1 MCSVQRALVVQDT
14 QDTAYKDI
22 YKATFLMESGIMIE
36 STMHEIIL
44 FLNSARETVPSSLF
58 YQTRVFQFEK
68 KEKYVLFPRVWKDW
82 IVVFTFLNQLGR
94 CFILAYCSSSPFFDS
109 SLLRAHAG
117 NLPMYSSVGGRR
129 KISAFSA

>member
-1 MCSVQRALVVQDT
+1 MQDT

-68 KEKYVLFPRVWKDW
+68 KGKVRVVPARVEGLDCG
-82 IVVFTFLNQLGR
+82 FH
-94 CFILAYCSSSPFFDS
+94 FFKS
-109 SLLRAHAG
+109 AWSLLYFG
-117 NLPMYSSVGGRR
+117 LLFL
-129 KISAFSA
+129 FSFL